1 MFRINL
7 VSHFRCNNQL
17 LYRESDN
24 KDKDTRLKRYK
35 MEFIGRSLWRCNIW
49 RKLFS
54 ITRIPRAKMFMTVE
68 TKLRSAMLVLEVSL
82 SFAASVVGLFA
93 ILRPSRWFPP
103 RGSTQ
108 CCKIK
113 RHDTLELPWSQK
125 WCSGKTKHDHT
136 NVCTWV
142 GTTNGVIWWPPWSQ
156 AAPRQHWQHLCHPIS
171 TELKVHVDVDSFI
184 TIYSFENQ
192 HS

>member
-1 MFRINL
+1 MQKIPKN
-7 VSHFRCNNQL
+7 SKSQL
-17 LYRESDN
+17 ICIICLA
-24 KDKDTRLKRYK
+24 
-35 MEFIGRSLWRCNIW
+35 FCNIW

-103 RGSTQ
+103 RGSMQ

-113 RHDTLELPWSQK
+113 RHDTLELSWSQK

-156 AAPRQHWQHLCHPIS
+156 AAPRQHWQHLCHPQNWKYMS
-171 TELKVHVDVDSFI
+171 M
-184 TIYSFENQ
+184 
-192 HS
+192 

>member
-1 MFRINL
+1 MQKIPKN
-7 VSHFRCNNQL
+7 SKSQL
-17 LYRESDN
+17 ICIICLA
-24 KDKDTRLKRYK
+24 
-35 MEFIGRSLWRCNIW
+35 FCNIW

-54 ITRIPRAKMFMTVE
+54 ITRIPRAKMFMAVE
-68 TKLRSAMLVLEVSL
+68 TKLRSAMLCWSWRSL
-82 SFAASVVGLFA
+82 CPSLHLSSVFLQFFGHCA
-93 ILRPSRWFPP
+93 DSH

-156 AAPRQHWQHLCHPIS
+156 AAPRQHWQHLCHPQNWKYMS
-171 TELKVHVDVDSFI
+171 M
-184 TIYSFENQ
+184 
-192 HS
+192 

>member
-1 MFRINL
+1 MQKIPKN
-7 VSHFRCNNQL
+7 SKSQL
-17 LYRESDN
+17 ICIICLA
-24 KDKDTRLKRYK
+24 
-35 MEFIGRSLWRCNIW
+35 FCNIW

-54 ITRIPRAKMFMTVE
+54 ITRIPRAKMFMAVE

-156 AAPRQHWQHLCHPIS
+156 AALTTFVSSHFHRTESTCRCRQLYYNLQFWKPALTS
-171 TELKVHVDVDSFI
+171 YKK
-184 TIYSFENQ
+184 
-192 HS
+192 